1 MYPNELQNNQKM
13 TQSTVDWL
21 NSYSPQP
28 APPKKSRQKIIIIVI
43 VIIFVAICILVGALY
58 LISQSRK
65 TCLNESN
72 YLSLSGRSMDDS
84 IDPVENFYSLS
95 VAFETNSTNIL
106 KSNSSDVSLEK
117 LVDFYEAHSST
128 DIKLSIDATYSDQAA
143 TELALHRQ
151 SMIKSK
157 FLNSNIDPSDI
168 TVNSPE
174 LVTPDD
180 ADTDGIV
187 IISMR
192 STSKCK
198 K

>member
-21 NSYSPQP
+21 NSYAPQP
-28 APPKKSRQKIIIIVI
+28 APPKKSRHKIIIFVI
-43 VIIFVAICILVGALY
+43 VIIFVAICILVSAVY

-65 TCLNESN
+65 MCLSESN
-72 YLSLSGRSMDDS
+72 YLSLSGRPMNDS

-117 LVDFYEAHSST
+117 LVDFYKAHSST
-128 DIKLSIDATYSDQAA
+128 DIELSIDATYSDQAA

-157 FLNSNIDPSDI
+157 FINSNIDPSDI